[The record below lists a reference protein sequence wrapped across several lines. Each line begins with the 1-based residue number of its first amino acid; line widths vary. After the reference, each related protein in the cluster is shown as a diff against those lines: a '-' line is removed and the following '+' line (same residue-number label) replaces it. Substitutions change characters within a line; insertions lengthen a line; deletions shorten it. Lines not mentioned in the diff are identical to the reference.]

1 MKKNFKD
8 ILIFVMVVIIG
19 LLTLQTVYQG
29 KVLEETRIS
38 KSAWKNNYYT
48 LLDEYKEYQENNNFD
63 KFIEVFND

>member
-8 ILIFVMVVIIG
+8 VLIFVMAVIIG
-19 LLTLQTVYQG
+19 LLTLQTIYQG
-29 KVLEETRIS
+29 SVIEDARIS

-63 KFIEVFND
+63 KFIEVFID